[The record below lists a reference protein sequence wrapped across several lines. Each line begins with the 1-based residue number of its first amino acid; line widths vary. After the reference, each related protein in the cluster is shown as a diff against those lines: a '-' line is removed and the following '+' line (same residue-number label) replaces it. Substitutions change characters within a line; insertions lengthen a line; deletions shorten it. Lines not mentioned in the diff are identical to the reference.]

1 MLKYSTGAAGDPPS
15 EVPRHAADTTID
27 QYKVLRL
34 LGRGAMAE
42 VYFARDSVLGRK
54 VALKLIFVGA
64 NSPAAAIDSFTQE
77 ARVLAQFNHPNI
89 LRERPGCYFKLGCA
103 LPGVDRP
110 HHSPLFRSR

>member
-1 MLKYSTGAAGDPPS
+1 
-15 EVPRHAADTTID
+15 
-27 QYKVLRL
+27 
-34 LGRGAMAE
+34 MAE

-110 HHSPLFRSR
+110 HHSPLFDLDERALTIGVQLAIAILEGRSKPG